1 MQILFLGTGTST
13 GIPQI
18 GCDCAV
24 CTQAKEAGSRNHRWR
39 SSILVRTENTTLL
52 VDSCPDLHQQA
63 LEHDLRSIDAIL
75 YTHEHLDHVAGFDE
89 LRAFCWHRD
98 TRLPLYAGTG
108 TMKQL
113 KRMYAWA
120 FSEENTWKGYIQPA
134 AHDHEGKPFS
144 IGDIEVTPVLVQHG
158 FVETY
163 GYVFRHGGKSF
174 GYVPDIKELPEA
186 SAPKLMH
193 LDALAMDGLC
203 YPQHR
208 THLTVDENIALMQR
222 LAPRRGYITHSGHRL
237 DYYKLR
243 DSLPSFMA
251 PAYDGL
257 MLEL

>member
-13 GIPQI
+13 GVPQI
-18 GCDCAV
+18 GCDCPV
-24 CTQAKEAGSRNHRWR
+24 CRQAKEPGSRNHRWR
-39 SSILVRTENTTLL
+39 SSILVRTATTTLL
-52 VDSCPDLHQQA
+52 VDSCPDLHEQA
-63 LEHDLRSIDAIL
+63 LAHDLREIDAIL

-134 AHDHEGKPFS
+134 AHDHEGKPFR
-144 IGDIEVTPVLVQHG
+144 IGDIEVTPVLVKHG

-163 GYVFRHGGKSF
+163 GYVFRHGGKRF
-174 GYVPDIKELPEA
+174 GYVPDIKELPE
-186 SAPKLMH
+186 SSVPKLMH

-203 YPQHR
+203 YPEHR
-208 THLTVDENIALMQR
+208 THLTVSQNVALMEY
-222 LAPRRGYITHSGHRL
+222 LSPARGYITHSGHRL
-237 DYYKLR
+237 DYYKLCHE
-243 DSLPSFMA
+243 LPDFME

-257 MLEL
+257 QLTL

>member
-13 GIPQI
+13 GVPQI
-18 GCDCAV
+18 GCDCPV
-24 CTQAKEAGSRNHRWR
+24 CRQAKEPGSRNHRWR
-39 SSILVRTENTTLL
+39 SSILVRTEKTTLL
-52 VDSCPDLHQQA
+52 VDSCPDLHEQA
-63 LEHDLRSIDAIL
+63 LAHDLREIDAIL

-120 FSEENTWKGYIQPA
+120 FSEANTWKGYIQPE
-134 AHDHEGKPFS
+134 AHDHAGKPFV
-144 IGDIEVTPVLVQHG
+144 IGDIHVTPVLVVHG
-158 FVETY
+158 LVETY
-163 GYVFRHGGKSF
+163 GYVFRHGGRSF
-174 GYVPDIKELPEA
+174 GYVPDIKELPES
-186 SAPKLMH
+186 SAAKLCG

-222 LAPRRGYITHSGHRL
+222 LSPKSGFITHSGHRL
-237 DYYKLR
+237 DYYRLA
-243 DSLPSFMA
+243 DSLPDFME
-251 PAYDGL
+251 PAFDGL
-257 MLEL
+257 TLEL